1 MTQGAWIERKT
12 PTEGGVA
19 ALAKSKGA
27 FVKVGI
33 LSGTGEHPKSKS
45 GATIAE
51 VSWWNEFG
59 THEEGLRA
67 IPPRPF
73 LRTGLQENLPRYRG
87 LFKTLIKKI
96 LLRGMTVDQAVFVIG
111 ETAVADVKA
120 KIISLRSPPNE
131 PLTIK
136 LKKSS
141 NPLVDT
147 GALRQHINWAKV

>member
-1 MTQGAWIERKT
+1 MSKVWIERKT
-12 PTEGGVA
+12 PEDGGVA
-19 ALAKSKGA
+19 TLAKAEGA

-33 LSGTGEHPKSKS
+33 LSGTGEHPKSKR
-45 GATIAE
+45 GTTIAE
-51 VSWWNEFG
+51 IYWYNEFG

-67 IPPRPF
+67 IPPRPS
-73 LRTGLQENLPRYRG
+73 LRTGLQENIPRYRG
-87 LFKTLIKKI
+87 LFKTLIKNV
-96 LLRGMTVDQAVFVIG
+96 LLRRITTDQAVFVIG

-120 KIISLRSPPNE
+120 KIISLRDPPNAD
-131 PLTIK
+131 LTIK